1 MPSPPEGGSG
11 LSSGDEAVATFT
23 SGSDVSGANVRM
35 SSGGGVSDPL
45 GASFEDSPLTASNTI
60 GEESEGDSAPLTDLE
75 CSDEACDGS
84 CGQEQSSTLKTT
96 VGKNRRVDQG

>member
-11 LSSGDEAVATFT
+11 LSSGDEAVATLT
-23 SGSDVSGANVRM
+23 STSDVSGANVRM

-45 GASFEDSPLTASNTI
+45 GVSFEDSPLTASNAI
-60 GEESEGDSAPLTDLE
+60 GGESEDDSAPLTDPE

-84 CGQEQSSTLKTT
+84 CEQEQSSALKTT
-96 VGKNRRVDQG
+96 AGKNRRVDQG